1 MLCCFEPGLT
11 LIFTSL
17 GASFLT
23 SVSSR
28 SPKPGTRDKKETQS
42 AGDREV
48 QVQDVG
54 LAANRLQTFD
64 QRRPSAQHDGG
75 EERAS
80 EVHVGLLDGVRQ
92 HLVDARALV
101 SDQVGSEEQL
111 RRSEPG
117 RPDLG
122 ETRRTACGEFERPS
136 CRKSVRSVA
145 AGLTFK
151 VLPSG
156 RTYWAFSVSRVSSF
170 CGLRDR

>member
-1 MLCCFEPGLT
+1 MP
-11 LIFTSL
+11 
-17 GASFLT
+17 
-23 SVSSR
+23 
-28 SPKPGTRDKKETQS
+28 
-42 AGDREV
+42 
-48 QVQDVG
+48 
-54 LAANRLQTFD
+54 TFD

-80 EVHVGLLDGVRQ
+80 EVHVGLLDGVGQ

-101 SDQVGSEEQL
+101 SNQVGSEEQL

-122 ETRRTACGEFERPS
+122 ETRGSARGEFDRLS
-136 CRKSVRSVA
+136 CGKSVCSVV